1 VDVASGLVHTVTGTS
16 ANVADIAQTHALLHG
31 QENKSLLTPVI
42 KESKNDLK
50 SPLACGGVRFEV
62 AAKRGRI
69 KAMAAGRRKELVVGI
84 ERCKAQL
91 RASVEHPFHIIK
103 NLFHHRKV
111 RYRGLAKNTAQLSSL
126 FALANLLIAKRVLL
140 AQS

>member
-50 SPLACGGVRFEV
+50 SPLAFGGVRFEV